1 MTREDVIKNIMATY
15 GKYGLIYEA
24 VEEEVKR
31 GEEHGF
37 SYESIFVSVWHLGML
52 QGRRNILL

>member
-31 GEEHGF
+31 GEEYVEKDGDR
-37 SYESIFVSVWHLGML
+37 W
-52 QGRRNILL
+52 